1 MIRSL
6 FAVLLLSGCATQVE
20 YRYKPV
26 RVEIDPPPAAAS
38 VAEIEAMTEQQAEG
52 YLRSLFIRSRQYDNY
67 CFEAVQRNNAAV
79 SQ

>member
-38 VAEIEAMTEQQAEG
+38 VAEVEAMTEQQAEG
-52 YLRSLFIRSRQYDNY
+52 YLRSLFIRSRQYGNY
-67 CFEAVQRNNAAV
+67 CYDAIKRNNSAV
-79 SQ
+79 K